1 MGYLIDT
8 NVISEFIKTKQNQK
22 AVKWF
27 NSIQWYDLHLSVLTI
42 GEIKKGIYKVTDNA
56 KRKKLSIWL
65 DQDLMIWFANRILPV
80 NQQVANKW
88 GTLQAQTNRTLPA
101 IDSLIAAT
109 ALHFDLILVTR
120 NVNDFN
126 YTGLEVINPF

>member
-80 NQQVANKW
+80 NQQVANK
-88 GTLQAQTNRTLPA
+88 
-101 IDSLIAAT
+101 
-109 ALHFDLILVTR
+109 
-120 NVNDFN
+120 
-126 YTGLEVINPF
+126 